1 MTADRRD
8 LEQRA
13 RRLGT
18 ARRRMFLVRSA
29 SAPAAL
35 VILWASGFSTH
46 FWDWAQ
52 RLAGHGVAAL
62 VLYVAGLLVVLACV
76 ELPFAWYGGYRLSQ
90 RFGLSRQTSRAW
102 FIDWLKGASLG
113 GGLTL
118 VAVLVFYAALTVV
131 GSLWWLVV
139 GVLGTLAVVLLS
151 FIAPYV
157 LIPIFFRMRPLEDHD
172 VVATVQALFAAAGAE
187 LRGVFTLDFSRRTAE
202 ANAAV
207 LGLGRSRR
215 VVLADTLL
223 EQFPL
228 PEIRAVVAHELGHHL
243 HRDVQKLVAAQSL
256 LIWIALGLAA
266 GVGDELVRRA
276 GARGL
281 ADPGALPLVL
291 LGVELYGLA
300 MLPLVNGW
308 SRRIEAAADR
318 FALRL
323 TGDPAAFISAMRRLA
338 AQNLVELEPPR
349 WAELLLASHPSL
361 GRRIRAA
368 EEVSGERVR

>member
-1 MTADRRD
+1 MTADRHD
-8 LEQRA
+8 LEPRA
-13 RRLGT
+13 RQLGT
-18 ARRRMFLVRSA
+18 ARRRVFLVRSA

-35 VILWASGFSTH
+35 VILWASGSSTH

-52 RLAGHGVAAL
+52 RLAGHGVATL

-76 ELPFAWYGGYRLSQ
+76 ELPFAWYGGYRLSR
-90 RFGLSRQTSRAW
+90 RFGLSRQTPRAW
-102 FIDWLKGASLG
+102 FIDWLKGTSLG
-113 GGLTL
+113 GGLSL
-118 VAVLVFYAALTVV
+118 VALLVFYAALTAV

-139 GVLGTLAVVLLS
+139 GVLGSLAVVLLS

-157 LIPIFFRMRPLEDHD
+157 LIPIFFRMRPLEDRD
-172 VVATVQALFAAAGAE
+172 VVAAVQALFAAAGAE

-223 EQFPL
+223 EEFPL
-228 PEIRAVVAHELGHHL
+228 PEIRSVVAHELGHHL

-266 GVGDELVRRA
+266 AVGDELVQRA

-281 ADPGALPLVL
+281 ADPEALPLVL

-323 TGDPAAFISAMRRLA
+323 TGDPAAFVSAMRRLA
-338 AQNLVELEPPR
+338 AQNLVELDPPR

-361 GRRIRAA
+361 GRRIRVA